1 MTISILYSLAVLF
14 GLWGVYNFLG
24 YRTAKNDWRKKASK
38 VYGKKRTRKSFILIL
53 GDKFDETKFGKE
65 SIKKLRRANIFLMAS
80 EFYGILLFG
89 AIAVAF
95 LLNNFFGIQF
105 PINIIASI
113 LLMEVIRRV
122 LFAIRKN
129 KYQERM
135 NEQLPEICRILAN
148 ATRSGMTLAQGVS
161 IAAQELNEP
170 AREEFSRLDSELKL
184 GIDFNRALR
193 NMQKRN
199 PSREYQLF
207 VATLL
212 IQKKAGGNIHA
223 VLDEMG
229 QTLEERKLLLQEI
242 KTMTAEQRFVSYVVP
257 VVPVFLLLMMNNINK
272 GFIDPLF
279 SGFGLILLVLFIIGT
294 LLTFILVRKVTNIR
308 V

>member
-1 MTISILYSLAVLF
+1 VTISILYSLAVLF